1 MSTTATD
8 AATAAATAAATLA
21 LVRQCQDTE
30 RAAQG
35 ALAWFRAYP
44 DRTAA
49 QRPVLEKEFRLAAV
63 EATKLKIA
71 AERPVAV
78 GVYGLSQA
86 GKSYLISTLARPSGR
101 ELTAELDRPRGFLAD
116 INPESDKEATGLVTR
131 FTMRRENGPDGFPVR
146 LRLLSEVDLV
156 KILVNSWFCDAL
168 DAEMASAGLT
178 EAIAEVL
185 GAAERDA
192 GGAGENNEVRQE
204 DIWDLAKYCDNEF
217 RGFADAQAIRS
228 GPFWDRMATVLPRL
242 PLERRVDVYALLWNR
257 FAPFTDVLSRLTA
270 RLKALRFDREAWAPI
285 TALVPKTESVLK
297 VDTLDHL
304 ADIGQTKIEITAQ
317 NGARCTLTRPE
328 LTALIAEL
336 QITMSEL
343 PWPIFE
349 ATDLLD
355 FPGARERTGKDH
367 ALEISARANALGE
380 FFLRGKVAYLFE
392 RYAAERELNALLL
405 CIKESNNA
413 FDATIRQSIRN
424 WINRTHGSTPDS
436 RARVETAL
444 FIMLT
449 RMDMHFNRTPGRDD
463 QMASDDLW
471 EARVKA
477 SLLQPLQEANGWL
490 DNWHPGQPFT
500 NTLLARNP
508 GKSQSLSRLTDD
520 GVEGEFLP
528 GVPEKVER
536 WGREFSANPGIRRHV
551 RNPQKAWAE
560 VFRLNDA
567 GMGYL
572 VESLTP
578 VCRPELK
585 LNQLSNQI
593 GILRADMRRRLS
605 EWHVGDDKEAEYE
618 KRLAALQPVLELL
631 VANGDAGRFALL
643 LSQFHLTPSE
653 AREVLLRALPA
664 PASPAGGSVS
674 RAAPAR
680 PGGGSVSRLMGM
692 LQTKA
697 GGTPPPA
704 GEGVTGEAMQDRAAA
719 LLSAWIAKLRRFSTE
734 SNLNRYFDFDGP
746 TADALVAEM
755 VATAGRCRL
764 QNRIGDAL
772 NRIKGGLRFDQSAD
786 RWAVAVSQVVNEHV
800 NFLGTNHGGDL
811 SANRPQL
818 GEGLAAFDPT
828 PPPQPGFEIGD
839 EPEPFG
845 PLFVLSWVTV
855 LGDAVRRNVFEQ
867 DGGGMVDQ
875 KQNEALGAVLALL

>member
-1 MSTTATD
+1 MSE
-8 AATAAATAAATLA
+8 AATQN
-21 LVRQCQDTE
+21 LVRLCQDTE

-35 ALAWFRAYP
+35 ALSWFRDYP
-44 DRTAA
+44 DRIAA

-63 EATKLKIA
+63 EARKLRMA

-86 GKSYLISTLARPSGR
+86 GKSYLISTLARPSGG
-101 ELTAELDRPRGFLAD
+101 ELSAMLDRPRGFLAD

-131 FTMRRENGPDGFPVR
+131 FTMRAEKGPDGFPVR

-156 KILVNSWFCDAL
+156 KILANSWFCDAL
-168 DAEMASAGLT
+168 DAEKASAGLT
-178 EAIAEVL
+178 DAIAEVL

-192 GGAGENNEVRQE
+192 AGAAENNEVRQE
-204 DIWDLAKYCDNEF
+204 DIWDLSKYCDNEF

-228 GPFWDRMATVLPRL
+228 GPFWDRMAAVLPRL

-257 FAPFTDVLSRLTA
+257 FPKFTDVLTRLTA

-304 ADIGQTKIEITAQ
+304 ADTAQPQIEITAQ

-343 PWPIFE
+343 PWPIFQ

-367 ALEISARANALGE
+367 ALEIGARANALGE

-413 FDATIRQSIRN
+413 FDATIRQSIRS
-424 WINRTHGSTPDS
+424 WINRTHGNSPEA

-463 QMASDDLW
+463 SMASDDLW

-490 DNWHPGQPFT
+490 DNWHPGQPFS

-520 GVEGEFLP
+520 GVEGELLP
-528 GVPEKVER
+528 GVAEKIVR
-536 WGREFSANPGIRRHV
+536 WGGEFSANAGIRRHV
-551 RNPQKAWAE
+551 RNPEKAWQE
-560 VFRLNDA
+560 VFRINDA
-567 GMGYL
+567 GMSYL
-572 VESLTP
+572 VESLAP

-585 LNQLSNQI
+585 LNQLSNQAA
-593 GILRADMRRRLS
+593 ILRGDMRRRLS
-605 EWHVGDDKEAEYE
+605 EWHVGDDLDAEYQ
-618 KRLAALQPVLELL
+618 KRLDGLRPALELL
-631 VANGDAGRFALL
+631 EANGNAGRFGLL
-643 LSQFHLTPSE
+643 LTQFHLTPAE
-653 AREVLLRALPA
+653 AREVLLRTLPTVEANRSAA
-664 PASPAGGSVS
+664 PAATGAVS
-674 RAAPAR
+674 SMRDRLRARAAPA
-680 PGGGSVSRLMGM
+680 
-692 LQTKA
+692 TT
-697 GGTPPPA
+697 TP
-704 GEGVTGEAMQDRAAA
+704 TEAASGNDPTQDRGAA

-734 SNLNRYFDFDGP
+734 TNLHGFFGFDGP

-764 QNRIGDAL
+764 QSRLVEGL
-772 NRIKGGLRFDQSAD
+772 GRIKGGLRFDQAAD
-786 RWAVAVSQVVNEHV
+786 RRAVLVSQLINEHV
-800 NFLGTNHGGDL
+800 NFQGMSLDGILSPDRPRVEGGPP
-811 SANRPQL
+811 AFEPQ
-818 GEGLAAFDPT
+818 
-828 PPPQPGFEIGD
+828 PPPEPGFEIGD

-845 PLFVLSWVTV
+845 PLFCLSWVDV
-855 LGDAVRRNVFEQ
+855 LADAVKRNVYDQ
-867 DGGGMVDQ
+867 GGAGMVDQ
-875 KQNEALGAVLALL
+875 KQNEALGAVLSLL